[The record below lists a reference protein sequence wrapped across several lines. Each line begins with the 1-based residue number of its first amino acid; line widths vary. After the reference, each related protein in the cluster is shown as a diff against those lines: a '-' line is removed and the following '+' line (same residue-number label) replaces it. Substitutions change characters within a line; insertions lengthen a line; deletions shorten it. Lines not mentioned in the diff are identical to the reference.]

1 MKNNCLERLLFCSIG
16 VLVIAL
22 VLLRTSRLLCDEI
35 YPEYLGEN
43 TSTDAE
49 EYDIMERISM
59 LYHDLHVG
67 NVGFKPSYQISEVF
81 DDNVFNLPE
90 DERGD
95 FYTLHKMDLG
105 VESPIF
111 EHARAYAD
119 YNGEIYDYERVEERD
134 HDNHSLKGAVEFR
147 FSNDFRFSF
156 SDQVRKYVIPPGV
169 QRRYYNDVD
178 LVGIPIEDIRAISFI
193 ERRDLISNMASC
205 DLDMPDFFPNL
216 DFSIHYENHDVNYQ
230 QEEFEYTDFNTN
242 TISTIAEYQSP
253 LFPVKISSG
262 FLYAIIRYN
271 SPEYDSIGK
280 NIPFIINWQI
290 NSKSQVRLEN
300 NYRIATFG
308 SKSDFE
314 DFEGLGTIIRYRYT
328 FHPVSSVE
336 ISGERSVKEAR
347 AEDNNAFFYTAV
359 GIKYILQHNRFSSS
373 IEVNYS
379 NYTFFEE
386 IEFLG
391 KVEKINSVGVIFTMR
406 YNPQEWWFAEFEYAY
421 NRGDDTIDLGD
432 LMKNVVS
439 LGVGLNF

>member
-1 MKNNCLERLLFCSIG
+1 MTNNYFRLLRFIN
-16 VLVIAL
+16 AT
-22 VLLRTSRLLCDEI
+22 VLLILFLSLPSTSVLSEEI
-35 YPEYLGEN
+35 CPNSETVELSDTPEVN
-43 TSTDAE
+43 
-49 EYDIMERISM
+49 IMEEISL
-59 LYHDLHVG
+59 LYHDLYIG
-67 NVGFKPSYQISEVF
+67 SVGFKPSYQISEAF
-81 DDNVFNLPE
+81 DDNIFNLPE
-90 DERGD
+90 DEKSD
-95 FYTLHKMDLG
+95 FYTLHKIDLG

-119 YNGEIYDYERVEERD
+119 YNAEIYDYERFGERD
-134 HDNHSLKGAVEFR
+134 YDNHSLKGAVEFR

-156 SDQVRKYVIPPGV
+156 SDQIRKYVIPPGV

-178 LVGIPIEDIRAISFI
+178 FVGIPIEDIGPLSFVK
-193 ERRDLISNMASC
+193 RRDLIANMANF
-205 DLDMPDFFPNL
+205 DLDIPDFFPNL
-216 DFSIHYENHDVNYQ
+216 DFSIRYENYDVSYQ
-230 QEEFEYTDFNTN
+230 QEEFESEDFNTN
-242 TISTIAEYQSP
+242 TIGTTAEYQSP
-253 LFPVKISSG
+253 FFPVKISSG
-262 FLYAIIRYN
+262 FLYEVTRYD
-271 SPEYDSIGK
+271 SPELDGIRK

-290 NSKSQVRLEN
+290 NSKNQVRLEN
-300 NYRIATFG
+300 NYKISTYG
-308 SKSDFE
+308 SESDLE
-314 DFEGLGTIIRYRYT
+314 DFEGLGTILRYRYT
-328 FHPVSSVE
+328 FNPVSSVE

>member
-1 MKNNCLERLLFCSIG
+1 MTNNYFRLLRLIN
-16 VLVIAL
+16 AT
-22 VLLRTSRLLCDEI
+22 VLLILFLSLPSTSVLSEEI
-35 YPEYLGEN
+35 YPNSETVELSDTPEVN
-43 TSTDAE
+43 
-49 EYDIMERISM
+49 IMEEISL
-59 LYHDLHVG
+59 LYHDLHIG
-67 NVGFKPSYQISEVF
+67 SVGFKPSYQISEAF
-81 DDNVFNLPE
+81 DDNIFNLPE
-90 DERGD
+90 DEKSD
-95 FYTLHKMDLG
+95 FYTLHKIDLG

-119 YNGEIYDYERVEERD
+119 YNAEIYDYERFGERD
-134 HDNHSLKGAVEFR
+134 YDNHSLKGAVEFR

-156 SDQVRKYVIPPGV
+156 SDQIRKYVIPPGV

-178 LVGIPIEDIRAISFI
+178 FVGIPIEDIGPLGFVK
-193 ERRDLISNMASC
+193 RRDLIANMANF
-205 DLDMPDFFPNL
+205 DLDIPDFFPNL
-216 DFSIHYENHDVNYQ
+216 DFSIRYENYDVSYQ
-230 QEEFEYTDFNTN
+230 QEEFEREDFNTN
-242 TISTIAEYQSP
+242 IIGTTAEYQSP
-253 LFPVKISSG
+253 FFPVKISSG
-262 FLYAIIRYN
+262 FLYEVTRYD
-271 SPEYDSIGK
+271 SPELDGIRK

-290 NSKSQVRLEN
+290 NSKNQVRLEN
-300 NYRIATFG
+300 NYKISTYG
-308 SKSDFE
+308 SESDLE
-314 DFEGLGTIIRYRYT
+314 DFEGLGTILRYRYT
-328 FHPVSSVE
+328 FNPVSSVE

>member
-1 MKNNCLERLLFCSIG
+1 MTNNYFRLLRLIN
-16 VLVIAL
+16 AT
-22 VLLRTSRLLCDEI
+22 VLLILFLSLPSTSVLSEEI
-35 YPEYLGEN
+35 YPNSETVELSDTPEVN
-43 TSTDAE
+43 
-49 EYDIMERISM
+49 IMEEISL
-59 LYHDLHVG
+59 LYHDLYIG
-67 NVGFKPSYQISEVF
+67 SVGFKPSYQISEAF
-81 DDNVFNLPE
+81 DDNIFNLPE
-90 DERGD
+90 DEKSD
-95 FYTLHKMDLG
+95 FYTLHKIDLG

-119 YNGEIYDYERVEERD
+119 YNAEIYDYERFEERD
-134 HDNHSLKGAVEFR
+134 YDNHSLKGAVEFR

-156 SDQVRKYVIPPGV
+156 SDQIRKYVIPPGV

-178 LVGIPIEDIRAISFI
+178 FVGIPIEDIGPLGFVK
-193 ERRDLISNMASC
+193 RRDLIANMANF
-205 DLDMPDFFPNL
+205 DLDIPDFFPNL
-216 DFSIHYENHDVNYQ
+216 DFSIRYENYDVSYQ
-230 QEEFEYTDFNTN
+230 QEEFEREDFNTN
-242 TISTIAEYQSP
+242 IIGTTAEYQSP
-253 LFPVKISSG
+253 FFPVKISSG
-262 FLYAIIRYN
+262 FLYEVTRYD
-271 SPEYDSIGK
+271 SPELDGIRK

-290 NSKSQVRLEN
+290 NSKNQVRLEN
-300 NYRIATFG
+300 NYKISTYG
-308 SKSDFE
+308 SESDLE
-314 DFEGLGTIIRYRYT
+314 DFEGLGTILRYRYT
-328 FHPVSSVE
+328 FNPVSSVE

>member
-1 MKNNCLERLLFCSIG
+1 MTNNYFQRLRFINAS
-16 VLVIAL
+16 
-22 VLLRTSRLLCDEI
+22 VLLILFLSLPSTSVLSEEI
-35 YPEYLGEN
+35 YPNSETVELSDTPEVN
-43 TSTDAE
+43 
-49 EYDIMERISM
+49 IMEEISL

-67 NVGFKPSYQISEVF
+67 TVGFKPSYQISEAF
-81 DDNVFNLPE
+81 DDNIFNLPE
-90 DERGD
+90 DEKSD

-119 YNGEIYDYERVEERD
+119 YNAEIYDYERFEERD
-134 HDNHSLKGAVEFR
+134 YDNHSLKGAVEFR

-156 SDQVRKYVIPPGV
+156 SDQIRKYVIPPGV

-178 LVGIPIEDIRAISFI
+178 FVGIPIEDIGPLGFV
-193 ERRDLISNMASC
+193 ERRDLIANMANF
-205 DLDMPDFFPNL
+205 DLDIPDFFPNL
-216 DFSIHYENHDVNYQ
+216 DFSIHYENYDVSYQ
-230 QEEFEYTDFNTN
+230 QEEFENSDFNTN
-242 TISTIAEYQSP
+242 TIDTTAEYQSP
-253 LFPVKISSG
+253 FLPIKISSG
-262 FLYAIIRYN
+262 FLYQVRRYN
-271 SPEYDSIGK
+271 TPVYDGIGK

-290 NSKSQVRLEN
+290 NSKNQVHLEN
-300 NYRIATFG
+300 NYRISTYG
-308 SKSDFE
+308 SKSDLE
-314 DFEGLGTIIRYRYT
+314 DFEGLGTILRYRYT
-328 FHPVSSVE
+328 FNPVSSVE

-386 IEFLG
+386 IEALG
-391 KVEKINSVGVIFTMR
+391 KVEKINSVGVNFTIR

-421 NRGDDTIDLGD
+421 NRGDDTIDVGD
-432 LMKNVVS
+432 LTKSIVS

>member
-1 MKNNCLERLLFCSIG
+1 MTNNYFRLLRLIN
-16 VLVIAL
+16 AT
-22 VLLRTSRLLCDEI
+22 VLLILFLSLPSTSVLSEEI
-35 YPEYLGEN
+35 YLNSETVELSDTPEVN
-43 TSTDAE
+43 
-49 EYDIMERISM
+49 IMEEISL
-59 LYHDLHVG
+59 LYHDLYIG
-67 NVGFKPSYQISEVF
+67 SVGFKPSYQISEAF
-81 DDNVFNLPE
+81 DDNIFNLPE
-90 DERGD
+90 DEKSD
-95 FYTLHKMDLG
+95 FYTLHKIDLG

-119 YNGEIYDYERVEERD
+119 YNAEIYDYERFEERD
-134 HDNHSLKGAVEFR
+134 YDNHSLKGAVEFR

-156 SDQVRKYVIPPGV
+156 SDQIRKYVIPPGV

-178 LVGIPIEDIRAISFI
+178 FVGIPIEDIGPLGFV
-193 ERRDLISNMASC
+193 ERRDLIANMASF
-205 DLDMPDFFPNL
+205 DLDIPDFFPNF
-216 DFSIHYENHDVNYQ
+216 DFLIHYENHDVSYQ
-230 QEEFEYTDFNTN
+230 QEKYEKEDFNTD
-242 TISTIAEYQSP
+242 TISTTAEYQSP
-253 LFPVKISSG
+253 FFPVKISSG
-262 FLYAIIRYN
+262 FLYEVTRYD
-271 SPEYDSIGK
+271 SPELDGIRK
-280 NIPFIINWQI
+280 NILFIINWQI
-290 NSKSQVRLEN
+290 NSKNQVRLEN
-300 NYRIATFG
+300 NYKISTYG
-308 SKSDFE
+308 SESDLE
-314 DFEGLGTIIRYRYT
+314 DFEGLGTILRYRYT
-328 FHPVSSVE
+328 FNPVSSVE

>member
-1 MKNNCLERLLFCSIG
+1 MTNNYFRLLRLIN
-16 VLVIAL
+16 AT
-22 VLLRTSRLLCDEI
+22 VLLILFLSLPSTSVLSEEI
-35 YPEYLGEN
+35 YPNSETVELSDTPEV
-43 TSTDAE
+43 
-49 EYDIMERISM
+49 DIMEEISL

-67 NVGFKPSYQISEVF
+67 AVGFKPSYQISEAF

-90 DERGD
+90 DEKSD
-95 FYTLHKMDLG
+95 FYTLHKIDLG

-119 YNGEIYDYERVEERD
+119 YNAEIYDYERFEERD
-134 HDNHSLKGAVEFR
+134 YDNHSLKGAVEFR

-156 SDQVRKYVIPPGV
+156 SDQIRKYVIPPGV

-178 LVGIPIEDIRAISFI
+178 FVGIPIEDIGPLSFVK
-193 ERRDLISNMASC
+193 RRDLIANMANF
-205 DLDMPDFFPNL
+205 DLDIPDFFPNL
-216 DFSIHYENHDVNYQ
+216 DFSIRYENYDVSYQ
-230 QEEFEYTDFNTN
+230 QEEFEIYDFNTN
-242 TISTIAEYQSP
+242 SIGTTAEYQSP
-253 LFPVKISSG
+253 FFPVKISSG
-262 FLYAIIRYN
+262 FLYAVTRYD
-271 SPEYDSIGK
+271 SPEYDTISK

>member
-1 MKNNCLERLLFCSIG
+1 MTNNYFRLLRLIN
-16 VLVIAL
+16 AT
-22 VLLRTSRLLCDEI
+22 VLLILFLSLPSTSVLSEEI
-35 YPEYLGEN
+35 YPNSETVELSDTPEVN
-43 TSTDAE
+43 
-49 EYDIMERISM
+49 IMEEISL
-59 LYHDLHVG
+59 LYHDLYIG
-67 NVGFKPSYQISEVF
+67 SVGFKPSYQISEAF
-81 DDNVFNLPE
+81 DDNIFNLPE
-90 DERGD
+90 DEKSD
-95 FYTLHKMDLG
+95 FYTLHKIDLG

-119 YNGEIYDYERVEERD
+119 YNAEIYDYERFEERD
-134 HDNHSLKGAVEFR
+134 YDNHSLKGAVEFR

-156 SDQVRKYVIPPGV
+156 SDQIRKYVIPPGV
-169 QRRYYNDVD
+169 QRRYYNDVNF
-178 LVGIPIEDIRAISFI
+178 VGIPIEDIGPLGF
-193 ERRDLISNMASC
+193 EKRRDLIANMANF
-205 DLDMPDFFPNL
+205 DLDIPDFFPNL
-216 DFSIHYENHDVNYQ
+216 DFSIRYENYDVSYQ
-230 QEEFEYTDFNTN
+230 QEEFEIYDFNTN
-242 TISTIAEYQSP
+242 SIGTTAEYQSP
-253 LFPVKISSG
+253 FFPVKISSG
-262 FLYAIIRYN
+262 FLYAVTRYD
-271 SPEYDSIGK
+271 SPEYDTISK

-314 DFEGLGTIIRYRYT
+314 DFEGLGTILRYRYT
-328 FHPVSSVE
+328 FNPVSSVE

-359 GIKYILQHNRFSSS
+359 GIKYILKHNRFSSS